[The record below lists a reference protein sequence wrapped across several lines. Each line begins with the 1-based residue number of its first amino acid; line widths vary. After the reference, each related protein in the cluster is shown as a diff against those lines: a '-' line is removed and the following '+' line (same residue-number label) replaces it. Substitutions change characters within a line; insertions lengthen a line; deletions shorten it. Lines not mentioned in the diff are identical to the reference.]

1 MVRLPR
7 QTVIFFAAFFC
18 ALALSACA
26 GIPGESEKKIQTL
39 YREFYSLGQEYESV
53 KNYDRAISCYEK
65 ACQDKTL
72 YDSAYYRIGL
82 CAVQQKKWNL
92 AEEVFTYFVKKDP
105 QNTTL
110 LLSLAYVQAQSGHL
124 EKAAESYQSLYL
136 AHNNNASV
144 LKNYCAVLIELKENE
159 KAKEV
164 LDELVQKFPDD
175 TSIQLLRSKISE

>member
-7 QTVIFFAAFFC
+7 QTVSFFAAFFC
-18 ALALSACA
+18 ALALSSCA
-26 GIPGESEKKIQTL
+26 GIPGESKSL

-92 AEEVFTYFVKKDP
+92 AEEVPAIPKQKIKRQSAITAKDP
-105 QNTTL
+105 IRRVFVILFMATYYT
-110 LLSLAYVQAQSGHL
+110 
-124 EKAAESYQSLYL
+124 
-136 AHNNNASV
+136 
-144 LKNYCAVLIELKENE
+144 
-159 KAKEV
+159 
-164 LDELVQKFPDD
+164 FF
-175 TSIQLLRSKISE
+175 